1 VTLKNWYGDFSVTKP
16 TMKVFTRKRTMTQFE
31 QQPDDFYF
39 GEEQEDNRVGVTLQE
54 SERSLLD
61 AATRILAAK
70 ITVGDQAAE
79 SVSADDIKDSV
90 TTAIKMARM
99 IDKAVR
105 ADKEK

>member
-1 VTLKNWYGDFSVTKP
+1 
-16 TMKVFTRKRTMTQFE
+16 MTQFE

-39 GEEQEDNRVGVTLQE
+39 GEQPEDNRVGVSLQE
-54 SERSLLD
+54 TERSLLD

-70 ITVGDQAAE
+70 MTAGDQA
-79 SVSADDIKDSV
+79 SGPVSADDIKDSV

>member
-1 VTLKNWYGDFSVTKP
+1 
-16 TMKVFTRKRTMTQFE
+16 MTQFE
-31 QQPDDFYF
+31 QQPADFYF
-39 GEEQEDNRVGVTLQE
+39 GEEPEDSRVGVSLQE

-70 ITVGDQAAE
+70 ITAGDQA
-79 SVSADDIKDSV
+79 SGSISADDIKDSV

-105 ADKEK
+105 ADKER